1 MKFCS
6 SCGKKVST
14 TREDDEI
21 ESCSICGKV
30 LAFPG
35 LRANPLFI
43 NGEVVPRLL
52 SKIPSEN
59 ISRERLY
66 EKGTLMPSSLLLAIA
81 VIIDVIIQDL
91 SRSSLF
97 VLALG
102 IFRNSYAIFFMPAKL
117 ISSAFCY
124 HKYYFKQDLC
134 CSGVALCT
142 LEQAARETAAAAA
155 KEAWEENFKN
165 CPEELQAAAKERE
178 AAIENSKSS
187 KINYDTLKKLF
198 EEPGTEDAKKLR

>member
-21 ESCSICGKV
+21 ESCNICGKL

-43 NGEVVPRLL
+43 NGGGVVVPRLL

-66 EKGTLMPSSLLLAIA
+66 EKGTLMPSSFLLAIA

-91 SRSSLF
+91 SLSSIILF
-97 VLALG
+97 
-102 IFRNSYAIFFMPAKL
+102 S
-117 ISSAFCY
+117 
-124 HKYYFKQDLC
+124 
-134 CSGVALCT
+134 

-178 AAIENSKSS
+178 AAIENFKKRCSS

-198 EEPGTEDAKKLR
+198 EEPVRSKSKSNGSFHARSKHIDIMTKSLKRTMFKKLRSLLDERISEFVL

>member
-21 ESCSICGKV
+21 ESCNICGKV

-35 LRANPLFI
+35 LRANPRFI

-91 SRSSLF
+91 SRSSIILLSL
-97 VLALG
+97 VSACVQRSCICRSRQPEKQLQLLPRKLG
-102 IFRNSYAIFFMPAKL
+102 RRISRIVQRNCKL
-117 ISSAFCY
+117 LQRSV
-124 HKYYFKQDLC
+124 KQL
-134 CSGVALCT
+134 
-142 LEQAARETAAAAA
+142 
-155 KEAWEENFKN
+155 
-165 CPEELQAAAKERE
+165 
-178 AAIENSKSS
+178 
-187 KINYDTLKKLF
+187 
-198 EEPGTEDAKKLR
+198 

>member
-21 ESCSICGKV
+21 ESCNICGKV

-66 EKGTLMPSSLLLAIA
+66 EKGLFCCASFLVCSTIHLFPIKKFRACAIVFKFLAGIDRKLCLLA
-81 VIIDVIIQDL
+81 
-91 SRSSLF
+91 
-97 VLALG
+97 
-102 IFRNSYAIFFMPAKL
+102 
-117 ISSAFCY
+117 
-124 HKYYFKQDLC
+124 
-134 CSGVALCT
+134 
-142 LEQAARETAAAAA
+142 
-155 KEAWEENFKN
+155 
-165 CPEELQAAAKERE
+165 
-178 AAIENSKSS
+178 KS
-187 KINYDTLKKLF
+187 
-198 EEPGTEDAKKLR
+198 

>member
-21 ESCSICGKV
+21 ESCNICGKV

-66 EKGTLMPSSLLLAIA
+66 EKG
-81 VIIDVIIQDL
+81 
-91 SRSSLF
+91 LF

-178 AAIENSKSS
+178 AAIENF
-187 KINYDTLKKLF
+187 KK
-198 EEPGTEDAKKLR
+198 GTEDAKKLR

>member
-66 EKGTLMPSSLLLAIA
+66 EKVQFQPDKLHGEDDMISNYFDDSNDFFN
-81 VIIDVIIQDL
+81 IDDAEAYHHL
-91 SRSSLF
+91 S
-97 VLALG
+97 
-102 IFRNSYAIFFMPAKL
+102 NSTFESY
-117 ISSAFCY
+117 
-124 HKYYFKQDLC
+124 
-134 CSGVALCT
+134 
-142 LEQAARETAAAAA
+142 EQAARETAAAAA

-178 AAIENSKSS
+178 AAIENSKREGN
-187 KINYDTLKKLF
+187 IN
-198 EEPGTEDAKKLR
+198 E

>member
-21 ESCSICGKV
+21 ESCNICGKV

-35 LRANPLFI
+35 LRANPRFI

-91 SRSSLF
+91 SRSSIIL
-97 VLALG
+97 L
-102 IFRNSYAIFFMPAKL
+102 S
-117 ISSAFCY
+117 
-124 HKYYFKQDLC
+124 
-134 CSGVALCT
+134 

-178 AAIENSKSS
+178 AAIENFKKRCSS